1 MGICLRD
8 AHDVADVLEAAVKI
22 VYVLRIRNAG
32 LRIDRNRSGCSQ
44 RLHEACHAD
53 ELPSVS
59 IACRDKG
66 CGGAQR
72 RVLVVIDIAGVTE
85 RIAAH
90 ETQMVSSRGQYG
102 LGVDLEKSF
111 REFQIDHRADH
122 RDPVLDRGAF
132 VVCVAIGVGRT
143 PTWPETDKVSAGF
156 GLEVRRGE

>member
-1 MGICLRD
+1 M
-8 AHDVADVLEAAVKI
+8 
-22 VYVLRIRNAG
+22 
-32 LRIDRNRSGCSQ
+32 
-44 RLHEACHAD
+44 
-53 ELPSVS
+53 
-59 IACRDKG
+59 
-66 CGGAQR
+66 
-72 RVLVVIDIAGVTE
+72 IDIAGVTE

-143 PTWPETDKVSAGF
+143 PTWLRLIKSAPA
-156 GLEVRRGE
+156 LALK